1 MKYQLIHK
9 YREEVFVPLLA
20 IENNMAFLEEKEYPN
35 IITSEGIECKI
46 NKFLFVNP
54 LSEEGRDLIKYIYN
68 IPLQDFLL
76 KWYKNMPFD
85 GLMFC
90 WIKMEKI

>member
-1 MKYQLIHK
+1 MIYQLTHR
-9 YREEVFVPLLA
+9 YRKEVFVPLLA
-20 IENNMAFLEEKEYPN
+20 IENNMSFLEEKEYPN

-46 NKFLFVNP
+46 NKFLHVNP
-54 LSEEGRDLIKYIYN
+54 LSEQGRKLIEDIYN
-68 IPLQDFLL
+68 IPLQDFLI
-76 KWYKNMPFD
+76 KWYSSMPFD

>member
-1 MKYQLIHK
+1 MIYQLTHR
-9 YREEVFVPLLA
+9 YRKEVFVPLLA
-20 IENNMAFLEEKEYPN
+20 MKNNMAFLEEKEYPN

-54 LSEEGRDLIKYIYN
+54 LSEQGRKLIEDIYN
-68 IPLQDFLL
+68 IPLQDFLI
-76 KWYKNMPFD
+76 KWYNSMPFD

>member
-1 MKYQLIHK
+1 M
-9 YREEVFVPLLA
+9 PLLA
-20 IENNMAFLEEKEYPN
+20 IEKNMSFLEEKEYPN

-46 NKFLFVNP
+46 NKFLHVNP
-54 LSEEGRDLIKYIYN
+54 LSEKGRKLIEDIYN
-68 IPLQDFLL
+68 IPLQDFLI
-76 KWYKNMPFD
+76 KWYNSMPFD

>member
-46 NKFLFVNP
+46 NKFLFINP
-54 LSEEGRDLIKYIYN
+54 LSEEGRNLIKNIYN

-76 KWYKNMPFD
+76 KWYNSTPFD

>member
-1 MKYQLIHK
+1 MKYQLTPK

-20 IENNMAFLEEKEYPN
+20 IENNMSFLEQKEYPN

-54 LSEEGRDLIKYIYN
+54 LSEQGRKLIEDIYN
-68 IPLQDFLL
+68 IPLQDFLI
-76 KWYKNMPFD
+76 KWYNSMPFD

>member
-1 MKYQLIHK
+1 M
-9 YREEVFVPLLA
+9 PLLA
-20 IENNMAFLEEKEYPN
+20 IEKNMSFLEEKEYPN

-46 NKFLFVNP
+46 NKFLHVNP
-54 LSEEGRDLIKYIYN
+54 LSEQGRKLIEDIYN
-68 IPLQDFLL
+68 IPLQDFLI
-76 KWYKNMPFD
+76 KWYNSMPFD